1 MTHTAWFDEIRKD
14 DIALAGGKGANLGE
28 LSHAGLPVP
37 PGFVVTTTAY
47 DAFVEANCIG
57 DAIVRRA
64 LITRA
69 DDPAGF
75 EEVAEGIHAL
85 FSGGNI
91 PEAIADE
98 IRAAYQELDEDG
110 VTPVA
115 VRSSATA
122 EDLPGM
128 SFAGQQDTY
137 LNVRGAEALLDR
149 VKNCW
154 ASLWT
159 ARAIAYRARQGV
171 DPATV
176 SLAVVVQRMVQSE
189 AAGVMFTANPS
200 NGRRDQATISAAW
213 GLGESVVSGSV
224 TPDSIVVEKGSGR
237 VLSRKTTNKE
247 VMTVYTEGGTAE
259 RPVPEALHRQ
269 PVLDHEAAAT
279 LTRYGA
285 TIEQH
290 YGTPQDV
297 EWALAGGEFFIVQ
310 SRPITTLP
318 EPMADPP
325 TDWSV
330 PIPKGTYWRA
340 SIVEQMP
347 DPLSPLFADLASA
360 SVPRSLDKLMEELF
374 GSSVFREG
382 DLAFPTVNGYAYYYY
397 SLGAFRRLLAKSP
410 TAFRLLMESGD
421 GSAVER
427 WREYARPRYART
439 VEDRE
444 AEPPE
449 ELRAKELLAGARR
462 LLDAGTEYYTSVQT
476 IIPLASISEAL
487 FTTFYNLLV
496 RREGDPPAQTYLL
509 GFDSMPIRA
518 NKSLYDL
525 ATWSQEHPGLARALD
540 GTPTGR
546 ILELLEAEVP
556 PSDTDT
562 EEWREWRSR
571 FQSHLDRY
579 GHAVYNL
586 DFVNPVPADDPTPLI
601 DTLKFYLGGEGQNP
615 HERQRGIA
623 TRREEATR
631 TVLERLDA
639 PRGILF
645 GRLLA
650 WAQGVAPVRED
661 ALADVGLAWPVMRR
675 MLLELGL
682 RLVGAGAAERPADVF
697 WLHHEELEDTAGSLD
712 AGQTQLASLA
722 DLVEQR
728 KMLWRGQRRV
738 TPPQLLPRGTWLE
751 VFERLMPAASE
762 EQTGDTI
769 KGVAAS
775 AGRVTAPARILSGPE
790 DFGQMQPGD
799 VLVAGITTPAWTS
812 LFAMASAVVTDVGGP
827 LSHSSIVAREYA
839 IPAVL
844 GTGIATRR
852 IRSGQSV
859 RVDGDTGTVTL
870 LDRPGTTDAEQ
881 SLPEPELGACGLG
894 VSTKTVA
901 RSALVAG
908 AAVAAAIWWRKLQ
921 NTGTAKLQVG

>member
-1 MTHTAWFDEIRKD
+1 MQDMTHTARFDEIRKD

-47 DAFVEANCIG
+47 DAFVEANRIG
-57 DAIVRRA
+57 DTIVERA
-64 LITRA
+64 LETRA

-75 EEVAEGIHAL
+75 EEVAEGIRAL
-85 FSGGNI
+85 FSGGMV
-91 PEAIADE
+91 PEEMADE
-98 IRAAYQELDEDG
+98 IRAAYQALGEDG
-110 VTPVA
+110 EMPVA

-128 SFAGQQDTY
+128 SFAGQQETY
-137 LNVRGAEALLDR
+137 LNVRGAEALLDG

-159 ARAIAYRARQGV
+159 ARAMAYRARQGV
-171 DPATV
+171 DEATV
-176 SLAVVVQRMVQSE
+176 SLAVVVQRMVESE

-224 TPDSIVVEKGSGR
+224 TPDSMVVEKGSGR
-237 VLSRKTTNKE
+237 VLSREIASKE

-259 RPVPEALHRQ
+259 RPVPEALRRQ
-269 PVLDHEAAAT
+269 PVLDDEAAAT

-285 TIEQH
+285 TIEQD
-290 YGTPQDV
+290 YGTPQDI

-310 SRPITTLP
+310 SRPITALP

-347 DPLSPLFADLASA
+347 DPLSTLFADLAYE
-360 SVPRSLDKLMEELF
+360 SVPRSLGKLIEELL

-382 DLAFPTVNGYAYYYY
+382 DLSFPTVNGYAYYYY
-397 SLGAFRRLLAKSP
+397 SLGAFWRLLAKTP
-410 TAFRLLMESGD
+410 AAFRLLMESRD
-421 GSAVER
+421 GGAVVR

-439 VEDRE
+439 VEDWE
-444 AEPPE
+444 AKPPE
-449 ELRAKELLAGARR
+449 VLQARELLAGARK

-487 FTTFYNLLV
+487 FTTFYNRLL
-496 RREGDPPAQTYLL
+496 RREGDPPAQTFLL

-518 NKSLYDL
+518 EKSLYDL
-525 ATWSQEHPGLARALD
+525 ATWSHEHPGLARALS
-540 GTPTGR
+540 GTPSER
-546 ILELLEAEVP
+546 ILDLLGSEGP
-556 PSDTDT
+556 PSGVDR

-571 FQSHLDRY
+571 LQSHLDRY

-586 DFVNPVPADDPTPLI
+586 DFVNPVPADDPTPLF
-601 DTLKFYLGGEGQNP
+601 DTLKFYLRGEGQNP

-631 TVLERLDA
+631 AVLERLDA
-639 PRGILF
+639 PRGNLF
-645 GRLLA
+645 SRLLD

-675 MLLELGL
+675 MLLELGR
-682 RLVGAGAAERPADVF
+682 RLVDAGAVERPADVF
-697 WLHHEELEDTAGSLD
+697 WLRQEELEDKAGSLD

-722 DLVEQR
+722 EPVVQR

-751 VFERLMPAASE
+751 IFERLMPAASG

-769 KGVAAS
+769 NGVAAS
-775 AGRVTAPARILSGPE
+775 AGRVTAPARVLSGPE
-790 DFGQMQPGD
+790 DFGQMRPGD

-844 GTGIATRR
+844 GTGVATRR
-852 IRSGQSV
+852 IHSGQSV
-859 RVDGDTGTVTL
+859 QVDGDAGTVTL
-870 LDRPGTTDAEQ
+870 LDGPGTTHAEQ
-881 SLPEPELGACGLG
+881 SLPETVFRAHGLG
-894 VSTKTVA
+894 ESARTVVLF
-901 RSALVAG
+901 ALASG
-908 AAVAAAIWWRKLQ
+908 AVIAAATWWRKRRRS
-921 NTGTAKLQVG
+921 

>member
-1 MTHTAWFDEIRKD
+1 MTYTVWLDEISKD

-37 PGFVVTTTAY
+37 PGFVITTTAY
-47 DAFVEANCIG
+47 DAYVEANDIA
-57 DAIVRRA
+57 DVIVARA
-64 LITRA
+64 SVARA
-69 DDPAGF
+69 EDPTGF
-75 EEVAEGIHAL
+75 EQVAEGIRAL
-85 FSGGNI
+85 FSGGKV
-91 PEAIADE
+91 PEAMAEE
-98 IRAAYQELDEDG
+98 IRTSYQELSEDR

-122 EDLPGM
+122 EDLAGA
-128 SFAGQQDTY
+128 SFAGQQETY
-137 LNVRGAEALLDR
+137 LNVRGAEALLEG

-159 ARAIAYRARQGV
+159 ARAMAYRARQGI

-176 SLAVVVQRMVQSE
+176 SLAVVVQRMVESE

-224 TPDSIVVEKGSGR
+224 SPDSIVVEKRSGR
-237 VLSRKTTNKE
+237 VLSRETADKD
-247 VMTVYTEGGTAE
+247 VMTVYSESGTEQ
-259 RPVPEALHRQ
+259 RPVPEARRRQ
-269 PVLDHEAAAT
+269 PMLDDRAVAELA
-279 LTRYGA
+279 RYGKR
-285 TIEQH
+285 IEDH
-290 YGTPQDV
+290 YGTPQDI

-310 SRPITTLP
+310 SRPITALP

-347 DPLSPLFADLASA
+347 DPLSPLFADLAYG
-360 SVPRSLDKLMEELF
+360 SVPRSLDKLIEEIL
-374 GSSVFREG
+374 GSGVVREG

-397 SLGAFRRLLAKSP
+397 SLGAFWRILVKTPA
-410 TAFRLLMESGD
+410 AFRLLMGSGERS
-421 GSAVER
+421 GQRR
-427 WREYARPRYART
+427 WREYARPRYVRI
-439 VEDRE
+439 VEGWE
-444 AEPPE
+444 AKPSAD
-449 ELRAKELLAGARR
+449 LSAKEILAGARE

-476 IIPLASISEAL
+476 IIPLAYISEAL
-487 FTTFYNLLV
+487 FTTFYNRLV
-496 RREGDPPAQTYLL
+496 RREGDPPAQTFLL

-518 NKSLYDL
+518 EKSLYDL
-525 ATWSQEHPGLARALD
+525 AAWSREHPVLVRTLA
-540 GTPTGR
+540 GTPSEQ
-546 ILELLEAEVP
+546 ILDLLGAEVP
-556 PSDTDT
+556 PSGVDR
-562 EEWREWRSR
+562 EVWREWRSR
-571 FQSHLDRY
+571 FQAHLDSY

-586 DFVNPVPADDPTPLI
+586 DFVNPVPADDTTPLF
-601 DTLKFYLGGEGQNP
+601 DTLRFYLRGEGQNP
-615 HERQRGIA
+615 HERQRGTA

-631 TVLERLDA
+631 AVLERLDS
-639 PRGILF
+639 PRRNLF
-645 GRLLA
+645 SRLLE

-675 MLLELGL
+675 MLLELGR
-682 RLVGAGAAERPADVF
+682 RLVEAGAAEKPANVF
-697 WLHHEELEDTAGSLD
+697 WLCWDELEDKVGSLD
-712 AGQTQLASLA
+712 AGETQLANLA
-722 DLVEQR
+722 DSVEQR

-769 KGVAAS
+769 NGVAAS
-775 AGRVTAPARILSGPE
+775 GGQVTAPARVLSGPE
-790 DFGQMQPGD
+790 DFGQMQSGE

-844 GTGIATRR
+844 GTGVATRR

-859 RVDGDTGTVTL
+859 RVDGDVGTVTL
-870 LDRPGTTDAEQ
+870 LDGPGTTDAEQ
-881 SLPEPELGACGLG
+881 SLPEPVFRVYGLG
-894 VSTKTVA
+894 ESTRTVA
-901 RSALVAG
+901 LFALATG
-908 AAVAAAIWWRKLQ
+908 AVVAAAIWWKKRRRS
-921 NTGTAKLQVG
+921 

>member
-1 MTHTAWFDEIRKD
+1 MTYTAWFDEIRKD
-14 DIALAGGKGANLGE
+14 DTALAGGKGANLGE
-28 LSHAGLPVP
+28 LSHAELPVP
-37 PGFVVTTTAY
+37 PGFVLTTTAY
-47 DAFVEANCIG
+47 DAFVEANRIG
-57 DAIVRRA
+57 DAIERRA
-64 LITRA
+64 AGTRA
-69 DDPAGF
+69 DDPGGF
-75 EEVAEGIHAL
+75 EEAAEGIHAL
-85 FSGGNI
+85 FSGGEI
-91 PEAIADE
+91 PEEMADE
-98 IRAAYQELDEDG
+98 IRAAYQELGEG
-110 VTPVA
+110 EETPVA

-176 SLAVVVQRMVQSE
+176 SLAVLIQRMVQSE

-237 VLSRKTTNKE
+237 VLSRETANKE

-259 RPVPEALHRQ
+259 RPVLKALQRQ
-269 PVLDHEAAAT
+269 PVLDDEAVVT

-285 TIEQH
+285 TIEQV
-290 YGTPQDV
+290 YGTPQDI

-310 SRPITTLP
+310 SRPITALP

-360 SVPRSLDKLMEELF
+360 SVPRSLDRLMEELF

-382 DLAFPTVNGYAYYYY
+382 ELAFPTVNGYAYYYY
-397 SLGAFRRLLAKSP
+397 SLAAFRRLLAKSP
-410 TAFRLLMESGD
+410 TAFRLFMKSGD
-421 GSAVER
+421 GSAVVR
-427 WREYARPRYART
+427 WSEYARPRYARA
-439 VEDRE
+439 VEEWE
-444 AEPPE
+444 ARPPE
-449 ELRAKELLAGARR
+449 DLRTKELLAGAWK

-476 IIPLASISEAL
+476 IIPLATISEAL
-487 FTTFYNLLV
+487 FTTFYNRLV

-518 NKSLYDL
+518 EKSLYDL
-525 ATWSQEHPGLARALD
+525 ATWSQEHPGLARTLT
-540 GTPTGR
+540 GTRTER
-546 ILELLEAEVP
+546 ILDLLEAEAL
-556 PSDTDT
+556 PSGVDT

-579 GHAVYNL
+579 GHTVYNL

-601 DTLKFYLGGEGQNP
+601 DTLKFYLRGEGQNP
-615 HERQRGIA
+615 HERQRRIA
-623 TRREEATR
+623 TRREEATSA
-631 TVLERLDA
+631 VLERLDS
-639 PRGILF
+639 PRGNLF

-682 RLVGAGAAERPADVF
+682 RLVEAGAVEKPADVF
-697 WLHHEELEDTAGSLD
+697 WLHRDEIEDTAGSLD

-722 DLVEQR
+722 DLVAQR

-769 KGVAAS
+769 NGVAAS
-775 AGRVTAPARILSGPE
+775 GGRVTAPARVLSGPE

-859 RVDGDTGTVTL
+859 RVDGDAGTVTL
-870 LDRPGTTDAEQ
+870 LDGPGTTDAEQ
-881 SLPEPELGACGLG
+881 SLPEPELGARGLG

-901 RSALVAG
+901 RIVLVAG
-908 AAVAAAIWWRKLQ
+908 AVVEAAIWWRKLQ
-921 NTGTAKLQVG
+921 SKGTA